1 MKKFISC
8 ILLIAIIFIPGVVS
22 ANSKTNLFW
31 DKDAGNI
38 EARFE
43 CAKNSEPELIAFI
56 RQMPKGA
63 DLHNHL
69 SGATYS
75 DYLLDSAEK
84 NGLNYDLGTNL
95 FYSPNN
101 SNYKPISPITITLLE
116 SNPVYLAQYLNIYS
130 MRGWYPNTTN
140 GHDQFFNT
148 FNYMGSANRTSD
160 DMLLEVINR
169 NIYEN
174 VKYLE
179 LMTNSLPNNYTNLFT
194 NTAQNFDINKLDD
207 AYNQAME
214 VINNNQSV
222 VNTSIKNLLDARE
235 KMLADSGV
243 SIGSGKDIEVN
254 YIQQLYRSTNDMRN
268 FFITAFYSA
277 YATKVDKRIV
287 GVNMVQAEDTPYS
300 RKYFDDE
307 MKIMDYI
314 WNRMDK
320 PSFTLH
326 AGELELTGSPVEPM
340 ENRISTT
347 IEKGHALRIGHGVSV
362 AWEKNLPKL
371 LKEMKEKNILVEICL
386 SSNES
391 ILGVENEEH
400 PFTMYRKAGVKTA
413 LSTDD
418 EGVSRGNLTEEYVKA
433 IQRYGLSYKDVK
445 ELSRNSLEYSFLP
458 GQSLYING
466 DYTKVRK
473 EFGNVWSANYK
484 ISAKA
489 QKLLDENP
497 KMEREFMLER
507 AYVTFENKLLSGTF
521 GD

>member
-8 ILLIAIIFIPGVVS
+8 ILIIVVIFIPAVVS
-22 ANSKTNLFW
+22 ANPKTDLFW
-31 DKDAGNI
+31 DKAAGNI
-38 EARFE
+38 DARFE

-95 FYSPNN
+95 FFSPNDPK
-101 SNYKPISPITITLLE
+101 YKPVNPITISQLE
-116 SNPVYLAQYLNIYS
+116 SNAVYLAQYLNIYS

-148 FNYMGSANRTSD
+148 FNYMSSAKRTSD

-179 LMTNSLPNNYTNLFT
+179 LMTNSLPNDYINLFT
-194 NTAQNFDINKLDD
+194 NTAPGFDINKLDE

-214 VINNNQSV
+214 VIKNNQSV
-222 VNTSIKNLLDARE
+222 VNTSIKSLLDARE
-235 KMLADSGV
+235 KMLADSGI
-243 SIGSGKDIEVN
+243 SIGPGKDIEVN
-254 YIQQLYRSTNDMRN
+254 YIQQLYRSTNDMRS
-268 FFITAFYSA
+268 FFITAFYSV

-287 GVNMVQAEDTPYS
+287 GVNIVQAEDTPYS
-300 RKYFDDE
+300 RKYFDAE

-314 WNRMDK
+314 WNKMGK
-320 PSFTLH
+320 PSFAIH
-326 AGELELTGSPVEPM
+326 AGELDLNGSPVEPM
-340 ENRISTT
+340 EDRISTT
-347 IEKGHALRIGHGVSV
+347 IQKGHALRIGHGVSI
-362 AWEKNLPKL
+362 AWEKNVPKL

-391 ILGVENEEH
+391 ILGVEDEEH
-400 PFTMYRKAGVKTA
+400 PFIMYRKAGVKTA

-433 IQRYGLSYKDVK
+433 IQRYDLSYEDVK

-466 DYTKVRK
+466 DYTKIRK
-473 EFGNVWSANYK
+473 EFEKIWNVNYK
-484 ISAKA
+484 ITAKV
-489 QKLLDENP
+489 QKLLAENP
-497 KMEREFMLER
+497 KMEREYMLER
-507 AYVTFENKLLSGTF
+507 AYAMFENKLLTGTF